1 MKNKKGFTLVELLA
15 VIVILGVLLVTATPL
30 VFNAIKDSKKKTKCK
45 VVKEVAT
52 QYESFEY
59 LYKKKKE
66 CIRERGKCYF
76 SELMKYDKVGG
87 VDDESVP
94 IILEDDMTS
103 PITGEIITE
112 DEKDDFYVSSSGCS
126 GAHVLYTDKNGIS
139 VCYEQ
144 EIPED
149 SKNLCQ

>member
-15 VIVILGVLLVTATPL
+15 VIVILGVLLVTATPM

-59 LYKKKKE
+59 LYKNKKE

-76 SELMKYDKVGG
+76 GELMKYDKVGD
-87 VDDESVP
+87 VNDESVP
-94 IILEDDMTS
+94 IILEEDMTS

-126 GAHVLYTDKNGIS
+126 GAHNLYTDKNGIS

-144 EIPED
+144 TIPED
-149 SKNLCQ
+149 FKNLCD